1 MSTLNPFEELYVGEM
16 IPPDEFVDLFS
27 DVLLEHS
34 RPMFQQGNVV
44 VKGVYGSG
52 KTMLLTLMKPEVRLA
67 YAAKGRELPVPPELN
82 KFVGAGI
89 SIGRS
94 GALEFARYRH
104 IDDELAC
111 ELFGDFLN
119 YRLADDV
126 LQSITKLASSEFV
139 SSSLGINAER
149 PRLDA
154 FAETVSTHRCWLGHM
169 DGVSSFAELHQR
181 IDDRIRSHQASLRA
195 RTAHSDELARTTTS
209 IGEPLA
215 VVAEELARSG
225 VVAPDTRVYL
235 RIDEYD
241 KLTRLAQVPRG
252 LGLRLRSVINAAL
265 SVRDPRVFYRIGS
278 RPYGWRGETH
288 SIFRSSDTLMQ
299 DRDYAV
305 VDIDEILG
313 RSEYEA
319 SRVFERFA
327 EDVFVKRLN
336 WCGFTSA
343 SLEGH
348 EGKPVSLER
357 VFGRTPSKAARARE
371 YVHPSSTT
379 RGISLQ
385 NDAPEGWR
393 DFLFELAGTE
403 PLDAKLGEAWLRQ
416 ELNRGGS
423 PQVPALTD
431 SVPWHLPKWWST
443 NRSTVA
449 LLQLAACTRER
460 LVWSGEADVL
470 RLSGDHI
477 LAFLGICRNIWS
489 VWSRSEALPER
500 GEEYDFA
507 DIPELVQT
515 VGINSASDSWFK
527 RIPKMPHGD
536 TRQLFIAELA
546 NALKRSMIADAW
558 MAHPGYNGVSLTLA
572 DLSANP
578 DVRRFLDD
586 AADWGDLIQRDHS
599 GLDRAQRRKYYIAP
613 LLSPKFQ
620 LPVERRQEPRYVSA
634 AQVRRLM
641 HAERVNFDAPP
652 PESSQL
658 RLFAEEFEHDG

>member
-1 MSTLNPFEELYVGEM
+1 MSTPNPFEELYVGEM
-16 IPPDEFVDLFS
+16 ISPGEFVDLFS
-27 DVLLEHS
+27 DTLLEHS

-52 KTMLLTLMKPEVRLA
+52 KTMLLTLLKPEVRLA
-67 YAAKGRELPVPPELN
+67 YAARGLELPVPLELR

-104 IDDELAC
+104 VDDELAC

-126 LQSITKLASSEFV
+126 LQSITKLAGNEFV
-139 SSSLGINAER
+139 SSSLGLSTEAS
-149 PRLDA
+149 RLDA
-154 FAETVSTHRCWLGHM
+154 FAEAVSTHRCWLGHM
-169 DGVSSFAELHQR
+169 DGVSRFAELHER
-181 IDDRIRSHQASLRA
+181 IDDRIRSHQESLRA
-195 RTAHSDELARTTTS
+195 RTAHPDELARTTTS

-215 VVAEELARSG
+215 VVAEELVRSG
-225 VVAPDTRVYL
+225 VLASGTRIYL

-241 KLTRLAQVPRG
+241 KLTKLAQVPRG
-252 LGLRLRSVINAAL
+252 LGLQLRSVINAAL
-265 SVRDPRVFYRIGS
+265 SVRDPRVFYRIGT

-305 VDIDEILG
+305 VDIDEILR
-313 RSEYEA
+313 RSEYAA
-319 SRVFERFA
+319 SPVFEQFA

-336 WCGFTSA
+336 WCGFTGASLHGPGDGSV
-343 SLEGH
+343 SLEG
-348 EGKPVSLER
+348 
-357 VFGRTPSKAARARE
+357 VFGKTPSKGARARE
-371 YVHPSSTT
+371 YVRPTSTT
-379 RGISLQ
+379 RGISPQ
-385 NDAPEGWR
+385 DDWPDGWS
-393 DFLFELAGTE
+393 DFLFELAGSD

-423 PQVPALTD
+423 PPTPMPAD
-431 SVPWHLPKWWST
+431 PRPWHFPRWWAS
-443 NRSTVA
+443 NRSAVA

-489 VWSRSEALPER
+489 VWARSEALPER

-507 DIPELVQT
+507 DIPTLVQT

-536 TRQLFIAELA
+536 TRQLFVAELA
-546 NALKRSMIADAW
+546 SAMKRSMIADTW
-558 MAHPGYNGVSLTLA
+558 LAHPGYNGISLTLA

-578 DVRRFLDD
+578 DVRRFLDE

-599 GLDRAQRRKYYIAP
+599 GSDRAQRRKYYITP

-620 LPVERRQEPRYVSA
+620 LPAERRQEPRYVTVE
-634 AQVRRLM
+634 QVRRLM
-641 HAERVNFDAPP
+641 HGERVNFDAPP
-652 PESSQL
+652 PEGPQL
-658 RLFAEEFEHDG
+658 RLFKEEPRNDG